1 MSKNTPGIDPR
12 LKALLTG
19 ELGSKHAMGKVCA
32 DLGHILSEFLPDLI
46 ESETRL
52 RYTFVYEGFDTGF
65 KNDLIADL
73 DEFMVLSDASLKN
86 WCPDFT
92 IACSCGAIVAMV
104 ECLMGG
110 DKNAVVEPEGRP
122 ASSIEL
128 QMAPLII
135 DKIASVVKSAVNAP
149 GNYEPILTKPYNADK
164 RPKPAEDYVDMHAC
178 ALMMRIEFGPLK
190 TQFAVIIPQ
199 KTLLKTVVKTPVAA
213 AMAGKVPEEWTEHLH
228 HQVRRS
234 EVKVEARI
242 QLSPL
247 TLNSIARLQ
256 PGDVIP
262 FLETGDH
269 CVSVSANG
277 RDLYS
282 CEFGRAG
289 EQYTVRVKDTAGN
302 DEVLIRDILG

>member
-1 MSKNTPGIDPR
+1 MSTKTAPIDPK
-12 LKALLTG
+12 LKALLVG
-19 ELGSKHAMGKVCA
+19 ELGSNQAVGKICA
-32 DLGHILSEFLPDLI
+32 ALGQVLAEFLPDLI

-52 RYTFVYEGFDTGF
+52 RFTFHYEGFDTGL

-86 WCPDFT
+86 WCGDFS
-92 IACSCGAIVAMV
+92 IACASTAIIAMV

-110 DKNAVVEPEGRP
+110 DKDSVVEPEGRG

-149 GNYEPILTKPYNADK
+149 GNYEPILTKPYNAEN
-164 RPKPAEDYVDMHAC
+164 RPKPDEDYVDMHAC
-178 ALMMRIEFGPLK
+178 ALMMKIEFGQL
-190 TQFAVIIPQ
+190 TSQFAVIVPQ
-199 KTLLKTVVKTPVAA
+199 KTLLKTVVKTPSAA
-213 AMAGKVPEEWTEHLH
+213 ASTGSVPPEWAEHLNN
-228 HQVRRS
+228 QVRRS

-242 QLSPL
+242 QMSPL
-247 TLNSIARLQ
+247 TLGTIARLQ

-262 FLETGDH
+262 FLDAGDH

-289 EQYTVRVKDTAGN
+289 EQYTVRVKDTAGS
-302 DEVLIRDILG
+302 DEVPIRDLLG